1 MPPKT
6 TKTSDPQFTRHIPS
20 FLKSHA
26 SLLTINK
33 KSYLAG
39 DQLPGDDNDEDDD
52 LRIEAEKE
60 AILEHKKKELLEAE
74 DEDGGAT
81 TALEEE
87 SRPFSLRV
95 NDPLKHSD
103 SEELEEIPVGSKVL
117 FNRNAA
123 KEKPSQASDA
133 IQAPVAKKAKRS
145 VLSFTEEDG

>member
-6 TKTSDPQFTRHIPS
+6 ADPQFTRHIPT

-39 DQLPGDDNDEDDD
+39 EQLPGDDDDEDDD
-52 LRIEAEKE
+52 LRLEAEKE

-81 TALEEE
+81 TVIEEE
-87 SRPFSLRV
+87 SRPFSLSV
-95 NDPLKHSD
+95 AGGSADPLQLPD
-103 SEELEEIPVGSKVL
+103 SSPEIESAGSKII

-123 KEKPSQASDA
+123 KEKLSQASDA